1 MIARRSLICVGA
13 EDGDEIG
20 CKLTDSTAGKR
31 AHLHIPRCRKMLSPL
46 RASAGSGSPSMAA
59 RSLS

>member
-1 MIARRSLICVGA
+1 MARRSLNCVGA

-20 CKLTDSTAGKR
+20 CKPTGSAAGNR
-31 AHLHIPRCRKMLSPL
+31 AHLHMPRCRKMLSPL
-46 RASAGSGSPSMAA
+46 RASAGSGSPSMAE

>member
-1 MIARRSLICVGA
+1 MARRSMNCAGA

-20 CKLTDSTAGKR
+20 CNLTGSTAGNR
-31 AHLHIPRCRKMLSPL
+31 AHLHMPRCKKMLSPL
-46 RASAGSGSPSMAA
+46 RASAGSGSPSMAE